1 MCHRVCKIKVS
12 DLNGVC
18 PFILCTRILYS
29 ELCFM
34 ELQCVLHLQVLGQLD
49 NKFIVTV
56 VGPRCVKNQNVI
68 VLFDQHAVHERI
80 RLESL
85 MKGW

>member
-1 MCHRVCKIKVS
+1 MSKIEV
-12 DLNGVC
+12 LNLSNVF
-18 PFILCTRILYS
+18 FISMFTVNYFLWTYIVDS
-29 ELCFM
+29 F
-34 ELQCVLHLQVLGQLD
+34 LQVLGQMD

-56 VGPRCVKNQNVI
+56 VGLRSGKNQNVI

>member
-1 MCHRVCKIKVS
+1 MYYEA
-12 DLNGVC
+12 LNGDSC
-18 PFILCTRILYS
+18 
-29 ELCFM
+29 
-34 ELQCVLHLQVLGQLD
+34 LQVLGQLD

-56 VGPRCVKNQNVI
+56 VGPRCGKNQNVI

-80 RLESL
+80 RLECL